1 MTIEQSIS
9 QWTKAPFDEETIAEV
24 KALKQN
30 PTALED
36 AFYKEI
42 EFGTGG
48 MRGIM
53 GVGTNRINKY
63 TLGKASQG
71 LANYLNIK
79 KEGNTPKVVI
89 AYDCRHNSDT
99 FANAVAQ
106 VFSANDIQAFVFSS
120 LRPTPLLSFAVRYL
134 KADAGIVLT
143 ASHNPPEYN
152 GYKVYNKYGGQI
164 VPPEDSAIMD
174 LIQAVNYTDIK
185 WDQKD
190 DLIQLID
197 KEIDQAYTTTI
208 VNDSFLRAA
217 ERKETAVI
225 FTPLHGTSIVSLPP
239 VLEQAGYRKVHI
251 IEEQKE
257 PNGDFPTVVSPN
269 PEEHEAF
276 TLALKKAQSIEAD
289 IILGTDPDADRIGIG
304 VKNLKGEWT
313 LLNGNQLMVVLTR
326 FVLEQQTSTDN
337 SFIASTV
344 VSTPLMEKMAQAF
357 GIECKLGLTGF
368 KWIGKMIQDTPNK
381 NFLCGGEE
389 SYGFLVGDKVRDKDA
404 ISAALL
410 ACDLQSHLNGK
421 NSSIYAYLLETY
433 QRFGCY
439 QESLQSMTKKGKQG
453 AEEINQLMRK
463 MRQDSPKKIANKAVA
478 KLDDFQ
484 LSHTKHA
491 DGRVEKLDFPKANV
505 LKFHLED
512 GSTVAVRPSGT
523 EPKIKFYISVN
534 AALNN
539 TEDYANLQASLNNTC
554 EELMS
559 AITSL

>member
-208 VNDSFLRAA
+208 VNDSFLTAA

-257 PNGDFPTVVSPN
+257 PNGDFPSVVSPN

-313 LLNGNQLMVVLTR
+313 LLNGNQLMVALTR
-326 FVLEQQTSTDN
+326 FVLEQQTSTN
-337 SFIASTV
+337 NNFIASTV

-439 QESLQSMTKKGKQG
+439 QESLQSITKKGKQG
-453 AEEINQLMRK
+453 AEEINQWMRK
-463 MRQDSPKKIANKAVA
+463 MRQDSPKTIANKAVA

-491 DGRVEKLDFPKANV
+491 DGRVEKLDYPKANV

-534 AALNN
+534 AALNY